1 MDADEFRQLVNR
13 LETQSESTPRLYR
26 AKVFALVLLG
36 FAILG
41 ALLGAMGFG
50 LVLILGLAAA
60 LAWSGG
66 AALALLL
73 NLGKVLLLLVVPL
86 WYAVLH
92 GTRALLVRLPV
103 PQGRE
108 VSRSDAPPLFD
119 AIAAMRRR
127 MRGPRVHRVLLVD
140 DLNAAVVQR
149 PAFGLA
155 GWPRNHLLLGL
166 PLLEAMTPEEAMA
179 VVAHEYGHLAGSHGR
194 FSAFVYRLRHT
205 WGTILGYAEQVQGW
219 LARLVVPLVR
229 WYAPYFNAYT
239 FVMARRDEYRADAAS
254 AELVG
259 AAHAVHALK
268 RVSLASAAHR
278 RFMQQEMERAAD
290 EPAPPEDLAERWAAC
305 AAELPADADARRWLS
320 EALDREPGVTD
331 THPTLRARLAAL
343 DAHGDAAGEPPPPL
357 PRGGSAAEAWFGD
370 RLALLRTELQS
381 RWADEV
387 RPAWQQRHQQTWQL
401 RGRLAE
407 LNGLAQ
413 RDVEQEIERIRLVM
427 QLEPQTDLRPALAE
441 FNATHAG
448 HPLGLFLEGV
458 VRLDK
463 DEPEGLGLLERA
475 VEIDPEA
482 TKAVCERA
490 HAFLM
495 RQGDRD
501 AAQVYAARWQRR
513 EDFEVLRATQMQNIA
528 PSSELAAHG
537 LQPAVVEAIRL
548 RLDTRARLHV
558 RRVYLARRI
567 IPIDPGAGQWLL
579 GVELTWWGRLRSRQ
593 QEVLTRLSAIE
604 WPLPLVILSLHGR
617 FSGLRRRIRELPD
630 ARMA

>member
-1 MDADEFRQLVNR
+1 MDAEEFRQLVSR
-13 LETQSESTPRLYR
+13 LETQSERTPRLYR

-41 ALLGAMGFG
+41 AFLGAMGFG

-66 AALALLL
+66 AAVALLL
-73 NLGKVLLLLVVPL
+73 NVGKVLLLLVVPL
-86 WYAVLH
+86 WYALLH

-108 VSRSDAPPLFD
+108 VSRPDAPPLFD
-119 AIAAMRRR
+119 ALADMQRR

-140 DLNAAVVQR
+140 EVNAAVVQR

-155 GWPRNHLLLGL
+155 GWPRHHLLLGL
-166 PLLEAMTPEEAMA
+166 PLLEALTPQEAMA

-205 WGTILGYAEQVQGW
+205 WATIHGYAEHVQGW
-219 LARLVVPLVR
+219 LARLVVPMVR
-229 WYAPYFNAYT
+229 WYVPYFNAYT

-278 RFMQQEMERAAD
+278 RFMQQAMDRVAD

-305 AAELPADADARRWLS
+305 AADPTANADARRWLS
-320 EALDREPGVTD
+320 DALDREPDATD
-331 THPTLRARLAAL
+331 THPPLRARLAAL
-343 DAHGDAAGEPPPPL
+343 DARDDAAGELPPPL
-357 PRGGSAAEAWFGD
+357 PRGGSAAEAWFGN
-370 RLALLRTELQS
+370 RLSLLRTELQS
-381 RWADEV
+381 RWADGV
-387 RPAWQQRHQQTWQL
+387 RPAWQQRHQETWQL

-407 LNGLAQ
+407 LNGLVK
-413 RDVEQEIERIRLVM
+413 RDIDQELERIRLVM
-427 QLEPQTDLRPALAE
+427 QLEPQTDLRPALTE
-441 FNATHAG
+441 FNAEHPG
-448 HPLGLFLEGV
+448 HPLGLFLEGA

-463 DEPEGLGLLERA
+463 DEPEGLALLERA

-482 TKAVCERA
+482 TKAACERA
-490 HAFLM
+490 HRYLM
-495 RQGDRD
+495 RQGDHT
-501 AAQVYAARWQRR
+501 AAQVYAERWQRR
-513 EDFEVLRATQMQNIA
+513 EDFEVLRARQMQNIE
-528 PSSELAAHG
+528 PSSEMAVHG
-537 LQPAVVEAIRL
+537 LGDAVVDAIRL

-579 GVELTWWGRLRSRQ
+579 GVELTWWGRLRGRQ

-604 WPLPLVILSLHGR
+604 WPLPLVILSLDGR